1 MSMVELGPA
10 AQRMSDLI
18 EGVPDRMLGEP
29 TPCDEYTL
37 GDLLDHVQSFA
48 RAFTAAARKD
58 TAGMTA
64 GRAPG
69 DASRL
74 GDDWRAR
81 IPRDLDALA
90 ESWRDPGAW
99 TGMTK
104 AGGIDLPGELAGLI
118 ALDEL
123 VVHGWDVARAS
134 GQDFELDG
142 ESLVPDRSEAHP
154 SLEHRDEPARRLET
168 EGRRHGLL
176 QERPRRHRR
185 RAVRAD
191 ELRAAAREPVELVEH
206 ERGRPARDEHRGGVD
221 DVLARRA
228 EVNEIR
234 RVSTDRLTECANQR
248 LGRIADRTACP
259 RELLD
264 VVQLGATRIRDPRR
278 GRVGNEPGA
287 GPGPGERC
295 LRVEHPL
302 QPGEVADRVAQV
314 LRDEDG
320 RERRHTAKNVV

>member
-18 EGVPDRMLGEP
+18 EGVPDGMLGEP

-48 RAFTAAARKD
+48 RAFTAAASKD

-134 GQDFELDG
+134 GQDFELDA
-142 ESLVPDRSEAHP
+142 ESL
-154 SLEHRDEPARRLET
+154 ET
-168 EGRRHGLL
+168 VYGFVKQFSGAG
-176 QERPRRHRR
+176 QE
-185 RAVRAD
+185 
-191 ELRAAAREPVELVEH
+191 AAREGMFGREVPVSH
-206 ERGRPARDEHRGGVD
+206 NAS
-221 DVLARRA
+221 VL
-228 EVNEIR
+228 
-234 RVSTDRLTECANQR
+234 DRIVGIT
-248 LGRIADRTACP
+248 G
-259 RELLD
+259 
-264 VVQLGATRIRDPRR
+264 RDPAWSPR
-278 GRVGNEPGA
+278 
-287 GPGPGERC
+287 
-295 LRVEHPL
+295 
-302 QPGEVADRVAQV
+302 
-314 LRDEDG
+314 
-320 RERRHTAKNVV
+320 

>member
-48 RAFTAAARKD
+48 HAFIAAARKD

-90 ESWRDPGAW
+90 ESWRDPEAW

-142 ESLVPDRSEAHP
+142 DSLDTVYGFVKQFSGA
-154 SLEHRDEPARRLET
+154 
-168 EGRRHGLL
+168 G
-176 QERPRRHRR
+176 QE
-185 RAVRAD
+185 
-191 ELRAAAREPVELVEH
+191 AAREGMFGPEVPVSD
-206 ERGRPARDEHRGGVD
+206 AAS
-221 DVLARRA
+221 VL
-228 EVNEIR
+228 
-234 RVSTDRLTECANQR
+234 DRIVGIT
-248 LGRIADRTACP
+248 G
-259 RELLD
+259 
-264 VVQLGATRIRDPRR
+264 RDPAWSPR
-278 GRVGNEPGA
+278 
-287 GPGPGERC
+287 
-295 LRVEHPL
+295 
-302 QPGEVADRVAQV
+302 
-314 LRDEDG
+314 
-320 RERRHTAKNVV
+320 

>member
-142 ESLVPDRSEAHP
+142 ESLDTVYGFVKQFSGA
-154 SLEHRDEPARRLET
+154 
-168 EGRRHGLL
+168 G
-176 QERPRRHRR
+176 QE
-185 RAVRAD
+185 
-191 ELRAAAREPVELVEH
+191 AAREGMFGPEVPVSD
-206 ERGRPARDEHRGGVD
+206 AAS
-221 DVLARRA
+221 VL
-228 EVNEIR
+228 
-234 RVSTDRLTECANQR
+234 DRIVGIT
-248 LGRIADRTACP
+248 G
-259 RELLD
+259 
-264 VVQLGATRIRDPRR
+264 RDPAWSRR
-278 GRVGNEPGA
+278 
-287 GPGPGERC
+287 
-295 LRVEHPL
+295 
-302 QPGEVADRVAQV
+302 
-314 LRDEDG
+314 
-320 RERRHTAKNVV
+320 

>member
-1 MSMVELGPA
+1 MAMVELGPA

-18 EGVPDRMLGEP
+18 EGVPDQMLGEP

-90 ESWRDPGAW
+90 ESWRDPEAW

-134 GQDFELDG
+134 EQDFELDG
-142 ESLVPDRSEAHP
+142 ESLDTVYGFVKQFSGAGQ
-154 SLEHRDEPARRLET
+154 EPAR
-168 EGRRHGLL
+168 EGMFGP
-176 QERPRRHRR
+176 E
-185 RAVRAD
+185 V
-191 ELRAAAREPVELVEH
+191 PVS
-206 ERGRPARDEHRGGVD
+206 D
-221 DVLARRA
+221 DATVL
-228 EVNEIR
+228 
-234 RVSTDRLTECANQR
+234 DRIVGIT
-248 LGRIADRTACP
+248 G
-259 RELLD
+259 
-264 VVQLGATRIRDPRR
+264 RDPAWSPR
-278 GRVGNEPGA
+278 
-287 GPGPGERC
+287 
-295 LRVEHPL
+295 
-302 QPGEVADRVAQV
+302 
-314 LRDEDG
+314 
-320 RERRHTAKNVV
+320 